1 MEMPTCVGTL
11 IVDDE
16 QDVRTL
22 LRLIIQAANQGLFV
36 AGEAADADEALETI
50 DAIDPRVVVL
60 DQMMPGMCG
69 IDAAKKMLE
78 RRPSQIIILFTAY
91 LDEELRRDAAAAGIK
106 LCVAKDDLQHIPDAL
121 HAIHGAAS

>member
-1 MEMPTCVGTL
+1 MEVYVGTL

-36 AGEAADADEALETI
+36 AGEAADAHEALETI
-50 DAIDPRVVVL
+50 DEIDPRVVVL

-78 RRPSQIIILFTAY
+78 RRPGQIIILFTAY
-91 LDEELRRDAAAAGIK
+91 LDDELRREAEAAGIK
-106 LCVAKDDLQHIPDAL
+106 LCVAKDDLKHIPEAL
-121 HAIHGAAS
+121 YAVQSAAS